1 MISVILPTFNRSN
14 MIVRSICSVL
24 NQTYKDFELII
35 VDDGSTDCTQ
45 DMVSR
50 IKDSRIRYIR
60 HEKNKGAAAARNTG
74 IKAAQCDL
82 IAFQDSDD
90 EWVPEKLEK
99 QIKAILAL
107 PDDFGVIYSAF
118 WRLGKQK
125 IYIPRKNISI
135 KEGWMY
141 KQLLYGN
148 IVGMPVSL
156 IKKECFNV
164 VGGFSENLR
173 ALEDWELFLRIS
185 KFFKFKYIDEPLV
198 LSYETEG
205 SVSKNVLA
213 HTEAYEYILANN
225 YSAISIDKKLLAQYI
240 YIIGRINFQ
249 AGDVQ
254 KGKEYLIKAWK
265 ERPFNVKYNVAVIL
279 SFFGKEIFGNI
290 IRLKSMLRNIFTN
303 Y

>member
-125 IYIPRKNISI
+125 IYIPRKNISM

-185 KFFKFKYIDEPLV
+185 KFFKFKYIDEALV

-213 HTEAYEYILANN
+213 HAEAYEYIFANN

-240 YIIGRINFQ
+240 YVIGRINFQ
-249 AGDVQ
+249 AGNAQ

-279 SFFGKEIFGNI
+279 SFFGKEFFDNI

>member
-14 MIVRSICSVL
+14 VIVRSICSVL

-125 IYIPRKNISI
+125 IYIPRKNISM
-135 KEGWMY
+135 KEGWIY

-205 SVSKNVLA
+205 SVSKNALA
-213 HTEAYEYILANN
+213 HAKAHEYILANN

-240 YIIGRINFQ
+240 YTIGRINFQ
-249 AGDVQ
+249 AGDAQ

-279 SFFGKEIFGNI
+279 SFFGKEFFDNI

>member
-213 HTEAYEYILANN
+213 HAEAYEYILANN

-240 YIIGRINFQ
+240 YAIGRINFQ
-249 AGDVQ
+249 AGNVQ

-279 SFFGKEIFGNI
+279 SFFGKEFFDNI

>member
-125 IYIPRKNISI
+125 IYIPRKNILM

-213 HTEAYEYILANN
+213 HAEAYEYILANN

-240 YIIGRINFQ
+240 YVIGRINFQ
-249 AGDVQ
+249 TGDVQ

-279 SFFGKEIFGNI
+279 SFFGKEFFDNI

>member
-107 PDDFGVIYSAF
+107 PDDFGVMYSAF

-125 IYIPRKNISI
+125 IYIPPKNISM
-135 KEGWMY
+135 KEGWIY

-148 IVGMPVSL
+148 IIGMPVSL
-156 IKKECFNV
+156 IKKECFDV

-205 SVSKNVLA
+205 SVSKNALA
-213 HTEAYEYILANN
+213 HAEAYEYILANN

-240 YIIGRINFQ
+240 YTIGRINFQ
-249 AGDVQ
+249 SGDAQ